1 MNILQQHNENVA
13 QIERWIVDNGFSR
26 HNQIKTVDGDHSHN
40 FHTWVRGRNVLIE
53 FVRQPIPGCANP
65 RPMVD
70 LYIPLDTTN
79 DMDETRKAIEAYAN
93 TK

>member
-26 HNQIKTVDGDHSHN
+26 YNQIEKVDGDHNHIFN
-40 FHTWVRGRNVLIE
+40 TWVRGRNVMIE
-53 FVRQPIPGCANP
+53 FIRRPVDGCHNP

-79 DMDETRKAIEAYAN
+79 EMDETRKAIEAYAN